1 MARYSKFITAASIYA
16 AFAVYLYQPH
26 FKNFDGLQYLL
37 LINVC
42 LAALG
47 CFVLSRRW
55 VAAFVGSFFAGAIY
69 GFGPFTLGLA
79 KFHPTTGLLAAS
91 IPWLFCPAAFIAKTK
106 WRWISWPLAALP
118 FLAVLLFFQICMHY
132 RLFPVSIHAKLHL
145 VDLANLIVPLVMA
158 QRSTTLVSFYH
169 VPIAALLMGFA
180 MLVTARRLSII
191 VILCLGTVLAFCNSF
206 FHVSPII
213 WVSIPVLCCSVLIG
227 VGMQGLVSAGYAD
240 RKWVLLAAAVSGTL
254 AIVTLLLATT
264 YVQRDSSPVTGAIWL
279 GLGYARL
286 FTEIAMIYILGTVTV
301 IIIFFLARAKL
312 RVPVLRWIILCSAM
326 AVDIFFSAGFIVDE
340 VF

>member
-1 MARYSKFITAASIYA
+1 MRKTLSKFITAAGIYA

-26 FKNFDGLQYLL
+26 FKNLDGLQYLL
-37 LINVC
+37 PVNVC

-55 VAAFVGSFFAGAIY
+55 VAAFASSFFAGAIY
-69 GFGPFTLGLA
+69 GFGPFTLSLA

-91 IPWLFCPAAFIAKTK
+91 IPWLFCPAAFVAKNK
-106 WRWISWPLAALP
+106 WRQIGLPLAALP
-118 FLAVLLFFQICMHY
+118 FLVVLLFFQICTHY

-145 VDLANLIVPLVMA
+145 VDLASLIFPLVMA

-180 MLVTARRLSII
+180 MLLKARRLAII
-191 VILCLGTVLAFCNSF
+191 VILCGGTVLAFCNSF

-213 WVSIPVLCCSVLIG
+213 WVSIPVLCCSILIG
-227 VGMQGLVSAGYAD
+227 AGMQALVLAGYAD
-240 RKWVLLAAAVSGTL
+240 RKWILLTATVLGIL
-254 AIVTLLLATT
+254 AIVTLLLATKYFQVFAGLGNFAARLLT
-264 YVQRDSSPVTGAIWL
+264 ESAKMYVLGAI
-279 GLGYARL
+279 
-286 FTEIAMIYILGTVTV
+286 TVA
-301 IIIFFLARAKL
+301 IIFFLARAKL
-312 RVPVLRWIILCSAM
+312 RVPLLRWLMLCSAM
-326 AVDIFFSAGFIVDE
+326 AVDIFFSTRFIVDE